1 MQAQHILR
9 QWLCLTFLSVG
20 LLITSS
26 ERVLAQSNFDFL
38 IVGEWGERGKCD
50 SARFVFTKDGRMQA
64 LSKKRNQWIVHFGG
78 SYVRTSST
86 SLTIKHNQ
94 FGDTFRISR
103 LTPTTLTG
111 TWFISIGYDEAIPI
125 SWERCFIS
133 PEPYPEASLGD
144 LNYYVFRNRDF
155 AKRNPGK
162 EAPDYYLGFGDKYLN
177 IFVKDTSPALTA
189 KGQQF
194 IKEVG
199 KALQQK
205 IEDKL
210 VANPDAFGEL
220 ELNPD
225 SFRKF
230 AYGTHPDAYCE
241 SGWGKLPSTDR
252 EKIIEAI
259 DWKDKYWSVNGWES
273 MIGLI
278 NRCTEIGTIDMII
291 DGIPGSTP
299 LEKSLFVLSVISF
312 TGLGLRG
319 LFFWIT
325 RLF

>member
-94 FGDTFRISR
+94 FRDTFRISR

-111 TWFISIGYDEAIPI
+111 TWFISIGHDEAIPI

-155 AKRNPGK
+155 AKRNPGIK
-162 EAPDYYLGFGDKYLN
+162 PPDYYIKFGDKYLRRFRLEVRPKLSKQGQA
-177 IFVKDTSPALTA
+177 FVDRVGLDLQRRMEA
-189 KGQQF
+189 KLRSDPLQF
-194 IKEVG
+194 
-199 KALQQK
+199 A
-205 IEDKL
+205 
-210 VANPDAFGEL
+210 EL
-220 ELNPD
+220 EKD
-225 SFRKF
+225 SAKFRKF
-230 AYGTHPDAYCE
+230 AYETHIAAYCE
-241 SGWGKLPSTDR
+241 SGWGKLPRSD
-252 EKIIEAI
+252 
-259 DWKDKYWSVNGWES
+259 
-273 MIGLI
+273 
-278 NRCTEIGTIDMII
+278 NRTIARYVDVSDFGRGIGTSI
-291 DGIPGSTP
+291 S
-299 LEKSLFVLSVISF
+299 ISF
-312 TGLGLRG
+312 KCGWLRDAWNS
-319 LFFWIT
+319 LPFP
-325 RLF
+325 